1 MFKYTVEIRKVSG
14 VLRES
19 VLPNKNLVVKS
30 KSRLDENTLYNKVA
44 DFYKQKYGLV
54 VEEFSVSG
62 FDNEEPSNVTTGN
75 TQGGASFNK
84 PTAKRRGRPVGSKNK
99 PAPEPKR

>member
-1 MFKYTVEIRKVSG
+1 MFEYKVKIRKVSG
-14 VLRES
+14 VLTES

-30 KSRLDENTLYNKVA
+30 KTQLDENTLYDKVA
-44 DFYKQKYGLV
+44 EFYQNKYGLV
-54 VEEFSVSG
+54 VEEFNVTG

-84 PTAKRRGRPVGSKNK
+84 PTTNRRGRPVGSKNK
-99 PAPEPKR
+99 PTSEPKR

>member
-1 MFKYTVEIRKVSG
+1 MFKYKVEIRKVSG
-14 VLRES
+14 VLTES

-30 KSRLDENTLYNKVA
+30 KTQLDENALYNKVA

>member
-1 MFKYTVEIRKVSG
+1 MFEYKVEIRKVSG
-14 VLRES
+14 VLTES

-30 KSRLDENTLYNKVA
+30 KSQLDENTLYNKVA
-44 DFYKQKYGLV
+44 DFYEQKYGLV

-75 TQGGASFNK
+75 TQGVASFNK
-84 PTAKRRGRPVGSKNK
+84 PTAKRRGRPAGSKNK
-99 PAPEPKR
+99 VKE

>member
-14 VLRES
+14 ILKES
-19 VLPNKNLVVKS
+19 VLPSKNLVVKS
-30 KSRLDENTLYNKVA
+30 KSQLNENTLYDKVA
-44 DFYKQKYGLV
+44 EFYQNKYGLV

-84 PTAKRRGRPVGSKNK
+84 PTAKRRGRPAGSKNK
-99 PAPEPKR
+99 VKE

>member
-1 MFKYTVEIRKVSG
+1 MFEYKVEIRKVSG
-14 VLRES
+14 VLTES

-30 KSRLDENTLYNKVA
+30 KSQLDENALYSKVA
-44 DFYKQKYGLV
+44 EFYKQKYGLV

-84 PTAKRRGRPVGSKNK
+84 PTAKRRGRPAGSKNK
-99 PAPEPKR
+99 IKD